1 MVLSTNLVALMM
13 ATSSMHMPQVSG
25 VFLGT
30 VLGTAARFTCA
41 WLTAAKSNP
50 TIPTATADFVVWC
63 QNLS

>member
-1 MVLSTNLVALMM
+1 
-13 ATSSMHMPQVSG
+13 MHMPQVSG